1 MLLEEKDYKKLAEIN
16 SCRKVRGKPT
26 SAQIA
31 AELEILKKMSIQS
44 IIEMFNVI
52 PNYMNEPPDE
62 GFMMVFQSTI
72 CINNVEYVGYITKDS
87 YLNVLDHGGN
97 SMISSNLGK
106 VLRL

>member
-1 MLLEEKDYKKLAEIN
+1 MLLDEKDYKKLAEIN
-16 SCRKVRGKPT
+16 GSRKARGKPT

-52 PNYMNEPPDE
+52 PNYVNEPPDE
-62 GFMMVFQSTI
+62 NFMVLFQSLI
-72 CINNVEYVGYITKDS
+72 YINNAEYVGYITKDS

-97 SMISSNLGK
+97 SMISTNLGK
-106 VLRL
+106 VLYL